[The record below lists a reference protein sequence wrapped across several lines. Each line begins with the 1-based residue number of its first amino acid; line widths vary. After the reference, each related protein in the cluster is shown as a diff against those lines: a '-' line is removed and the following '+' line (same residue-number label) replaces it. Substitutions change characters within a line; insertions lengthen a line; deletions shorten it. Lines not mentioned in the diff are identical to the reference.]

1 MAFVVIE
8 DESLGPVD
16 VGLLGAVG
24 IVLKTDCFAHLVEQL
39 LWSLR
44 HANLLDL
51 GLLKERSCDT
61 MRVNRLGKESPWETL
76 YRESLEYARHGRFY
90 RHILYSHLV

>member
-1 MAFVVIE
+1 MPLVVIE
-8 DESLGPVD
+8 DKALGPID

-24 IVLKTDCFAHLVEQL
+24 IVLKTNCIAYLVEQL

-61 MRVNRLGKESPWETL
+61 IRVNRLGKEPPWETL
-76 YRESLEYARHGRFY
+76 YRESLEYATYGRFY